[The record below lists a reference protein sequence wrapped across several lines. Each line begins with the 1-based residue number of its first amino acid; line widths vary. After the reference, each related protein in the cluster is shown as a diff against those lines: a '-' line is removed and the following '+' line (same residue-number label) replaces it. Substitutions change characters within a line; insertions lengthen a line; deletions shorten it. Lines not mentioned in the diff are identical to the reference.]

1 MLFVKYFDCVAD
13 AEYPDGNVNSEYFSN
28 EAMLEVESLGP
39 LVSLQQDES
48 ASHTETWKLFAS
60 VARCTSEADVDR
72 WVKPLV

>member
-1 MLFVKYFDCVAD
+1 
-13 AEYPDGNVNSEYFSN
+13 
-28 EAMLEVESLGP
+28 MLEVESLGP